1 VKAGNL
7 SKVVARSAAEVAR
20 LVELEEEAGAML
32 RPGMTPA
39 QYLEALV
46 GASLFPDAVKFLAA
60 ALPKRESVW
69 WACVC
74 SRLALPPDS
83 PPPVVQALVAA
94 EKWVYEPTEPNRR
107 AAEAAGEATGFASPP
122 SCAATAAFWSG
133 PSIAAPDSPAPVP
146 PAEGLAA
153 RGVAG
158 AVMLAAVQKDPEL
171 AEEKYRRFLER
182 GVDIANGGTGQGQP
196 KR

>member
-1 VKAGNL
+1 MKVGKL
-7 SKVVARSAAEVAR
+7 SKVTARSAAEVLR
-20 LVELEEEAGAML
+20 LVEIEEEAEAL
-32 RPGMTPA
+32 HRPGMTPA
-39 QYLEALV
+39 QFLEALL
-46 GASLFPDAVKFLAA
+46 GAGQYPDSVKFLAA

-74 SRLALPPDS
+74 SRLALTPDT

-122 SCAATAAFWSG
+122 SCAATAAFWCG
-133 PSIAAPDSPAPVP
+133 PSIAAPDSPAAVP

-158 AVMLAAVQKDPEL
+158 AVMLAAVQKEPEK
-171 AEEKYRRFLER
+171 AEEKYKAFLER
-182 GVDIANGGTGQGQP
+182 GFDIADGGTGQGKP
-196 KR
+196 RR